1 MTSSD
6 PGAGG
11 GSRRGAF
18 LIALVAALLAADGVG
33 LALAAHAAARPRAC
47 DGWTGAT
54 GGLGLGGATGPA
66 WSLFGVDPRL
76 ESACEA
82 ELFPI
87 PGLACPDPTHG
98 AGVAAFPPRR

>member
-6 PGAGG
+6 QQRDRGTT
-11 GSRRGAF
+11 RGAL
-18 LIALVAALLAADGVG
+18 LIALVAVLLAADGVG
-33 LALAAHAAARPRAC
+33 LALAARGAARPRAP
-47 DGWTGAT
+47 DVWAGAT

-98 AGVAAFPPRR
+98 AGIAAFPPRR

>member
-1 MTSSD
+1 MSLPAVRS
-6 PGAGG
+6 
-11 GSRRGAF
+11 RGAK
-18 LIALVAALLAADGVG
+18 LVYIVWVVCSFDVIG
-33 LALAAHAAARPRAC
+33 LGISKLRAHDRGPP

>member
-1 MTSSD
+1 MSLPAVRS
-6 PGAGG
+6 
-11 GSRRGAF
+11 RGAK
-18 LIALVAALLAADGVG
+18 LVYVVCLLVQFDVIG
-33 LALAAHAAARPRAC
+33 LALSKLRAKRAGPP

-98 AGVAAFPPRR
+98 AGIAAFPPRR

>member
-1 MTSSD
+1 VAS
-6 PGAGG
+6 
-11 GSRRGAF
+11 RGAK
-18 LIALVAALLAADGVG
+18 LICVVGVLCSLDVVG
-33 LALAAHAAARPRAC
+33 LAISKLRARYRAPR
-47 DGWTGAT
+47 DGWTAAT

-76 ESACEA
+76 ESSCEA

-98 AGVAAFPPRR
+98 AGVAAFPPRK